1 LFLSHVVHKLLAYSI
16 FYDSHLKILVY
27 VLKRI
32 VKFKKYVLVNK
43 IKVILVNGTIKEM
56 VNLMWTH
63 LTKQT
68 DIQNGNIFE
77 NNLT

>member
-1 LFLSHVVHKLLAYSI
+1 
-16 FYDSHLKILVY
+16 LKILVY

-63 LTKQT
+63 LKTNRHPKRKY
-68 DIQNGNIFE
+68 
-77 NNLT
+77 L